1 MSTKVVK
8 LSDFKAKQYQTNQAL
23 DSLGSVEL
31 KEVFFDSI
39 TWTTEK
45 ALLLRKGDK
54 TAWVARSVIESV
66 DLVENEPSSMWFFNW
81 VIINWQGENK

>member
-8 LSDFKAKQYQTNQAL
+8 LSDFKAKQYQTNQVL

-39 TWTTEK
+39 VWTTEK
-45 ALLLRKGDK
+45 ALLLRKGNK

-66 DLVENEPSSMWFFNW
+66 DLVENEPSSMWVFNW
-81 VIINWQGENK
+81 VLIDWKGEKQ

>member
-8 LSDFKAKQYQTNQAL
+8 LSDFKAKQYQTNQVL

-45 ALLLRKGDK
+45 ALLLRKGNK

-66 DLVENEPSSMWFFNW
+66 DLVENEPSSMWVFNW
-81 VIINWQGENK
+81 VLIDWKGKKQ

>member
-8 LSDFKAKQYQTNQAL
+8 LSDFKAKQYQTNQVL

-45 ALLLRKGDK
+45 ALLLKKGNK

-66 DLVENEPSSMWFFNW
+66 DLVENEPSSMWVFNW
-81 VIINWQGENK
+81 VLIDWKGEKQ